1 MPISLMRPSRIVLPS
16 FTLALT
22 SERIF
27 VPGPSHVIQF
37 EPPEEQNYPQVPQ
50 LPPTHLMS
58 TIYEEEYE
66 TEDTAVAPTS
76 RNASTSTFGTK
87 YYESSFVSMEI
98 SSTLESCGN
107 DRSTRKSSI
116 IQIFLKLLQQICLL
130 KTPESSMP
138 ENADV

>member
-22 SERIF
+22 SERVF
-27 VPGPSHVIQF
+27 VPGPSNVIQL
-37 EPPEEQNYPQVPQ
+37 EPPEEQNYPKLPQ
-50 LPPTHLMS
+50 PPPTHLMS

-87 YYESSFVSMEI
+87 HYESSFVSMEI
-98 SSTLESCGN
+98 SSTLESCGI
-107 DRSTRKSSI
+107 DRPTRKPSLV
-116 IQIFLKLLQQICLL
+116 QIFLKFLQKICML
-130 KTPESSMP
+130 KPSESNTS
-138 ENADV
+138 EHADV